1 MKRKNSITE
10 WVKEHIWQSVAII
23 GAVIVIILLILSLT
37 VFPKTNDEKQTTTL
51 KAEIKTTGELPLD
64 SELSDDTSKEDEITT
79 NEEITDDTETTDNTE
94 ITDDT
99 ETTDEENTTKDN
111 TTKDNTTIY
120 SSSYQQQTS
129 QTAYQGTTVTQT
141 QTTKQQ
147 VTTTRQQP
155 TTTRQQQTTTKK
167 QQATTTSAPKR
178 GANGVILEELY
189 CKYNTGDVGRVPKT
203 IDELK
208 AINGHNNIGFI
219 YELSNKYNNF
229 NVLSNEILLYNTST
243 KTGSTA
249 NDLIAIY
256 GAPLSRKNDNI
267 YIYSYSNDSKN
278 ETEKIYIE
286 FIFSKNIGNKLST
299 ITIGTYDAIF
309 NGNYE

>member
-79 NEEITDDTETTDNTE
+79 NEEITDDTEITDNTE
-94 ITDDT
+94 ITNDT
-99 ETTDEENTTKDN
+99 ETTDEENTTKE
-111 TTKDNTTIY
+111 NTTIY

-155 TTTRQQQTTTKK
+155 TTTLQQQTTTKK

-208 AINGHNNIGFI
+208 AITGHNNIGFI
-219 YELSNKYNNF
+219 YEFSNKYNNF
-229 NVLSNEILLYNTST
+229 DVLSNEILLYNTST

-267 YIYSYSNDSKN
+267 YIYSYSNDSKS

-286 FIFSKNIGNKLST
+286 FIFSKTIENKLSR
-299 ITIGTYDAIF
+299 IFIGTYDAIF

>member
-64 SELSDDTSKEDEITT
+64 SELIDDTSKEDEITT
-79 NEEITDDTETTDNTE
+79 NEEITDDTE
-94 ITDDT
+94 ITNDT
-99 ETTDEENTTKDN
+99 ETTDEENTTKE
-111 TTKDNTTIY
+111 NTTIY

-141 QTTKQQ
+141 QTTKWQ
-147 VTTTRQQP
+147 VTTTREQP
-155 TTTRQQQTTTKK
+155 TTTRQQQPTTKK

-203 IDELK
+203 IDEIK
-208 AINGHNNIGFI
+208 AIKGHNNIGFI

-229 NVLSNEILLYNTST
+229 DVLSNEILLYNTST

-256 GAPLSRKNDNI
+256 GEPLSRKNDNI